1 MLIRGV
7 KLMPLISVIIPAYNA
22 EKTIKETINS
32 VLNQTF
38 SDFELIV
45 INDGSKD
52 ATLEIIS
59 QITDPR
65 LKVISYNN
73 AGASVSRNRG
83 FRNSI
88 GEFIAFL
95 DADDL
100 WTPDKLAAQLAALKN
115 HPECDVA
122 YSWTDCIDES
132 SQFLRRGGYTTV
144 NGDAYAH
151 LLLSDILENG
161 SSPLIRRQA
170 FLDIGGFDESLPA
183 GQDWDLYL
191 RLAVKHQFVTV
202 PKTQI
207 LYRVSSDSLSANHE
221 KLETG
226 SLRVIA
232 KAFAQAPESL
242 QYLKPY
248 SLSNL
253 YKYLSFKVLQE
264 PPSSKKGLV
273 AMKLIWNAVK
283 NDPMLLQ
290 KRVMLKVM
298 MKIALLVLL
307 PPPLATIAVNKMKKL
322 LDTQT
327 ILGSLRLDPA
337 SLK

>member
-1 MLIRGV
+1 
-7 KLMPLISVIIPAYNA
+7 MPSVPIISVIIPAYNA

-38 SDFELIV
+38 SDFELII

-52 ATLEIIS
+52 ATLEIVS
-59 QITDPR
+59 QFQDPR
-65 LKVISYNN
+65 LKVMSYENS
-73 AGASVSRNRG
+73 GASVSRNRG
-83 FRNSI
+83 FAKSV

-100 WTPDKLAAQLAALKN
+100 WTSDKLEAQLEALKA
-115 HPECDVA
+115 HPECDIA

-132 SQFLRRGGYTTV
+132 SQFLRRGGYITV
-144 NGDAYAH
+144 NGNAYAH
-151 LLLSDILENG
+151 LLLLDILENG
-161 SSPLIRRQA
+161 SNPLIRRQA
-170 FLDIGGFDESLPA
+170 LLDIGGFDESLPA

-202 PKTQI
+202 PKPQI
-207 LYRVSSDSLSANHE
+207 LYRVSSDSLSANYK

-253 YKYLSFKVLQE
+253 YKYLSFKILQE
-264 PPSSKKGLV
+264 RPSSKKGLIAV
-273 AMKLIWNAVK
+273 RLIWNAVK
-283 NDPMLLQ
+283 HDPMLLQ
-290 KRVMLKVM
+290 KRVILKVII
-298 MKIALLVLL
+298 KIALLVLL
-307 PPPLATIAVNKMKKL
+307 PSPLATIVLHQMKKL

-337 SLK
+337 ALK

>member
-1 MLIRGV
+1 MIKGL

-22 EKTIKETINS
+22 EKTIKETIKS
-32 VLNQTF
+32 VLTQTF
-38 SDFELIV
+38 SEFELIA

-59 QITDPR
+59 QIPDPR

-83 FRNSI
+83 FRQSV

-100 WTPDKLAAQLAALKN
+100 WTPDKLEAQLAALKDR
-115 HPECDVA
+115 PECDVA

-132 SQFLRRGGYTTV
+132 NQFLRRGGHTTV
-144 NGDAYAH
+144 NGDAYTH

-170 FLDIGGFDESLPA
+170 FLHIGGFDESLPA
-183 GQDWDLYL
+183 GQDWDLYI
-191 RLAVKHQFVTV
+191 RLAANYKFVTV
-202 PKTQI
+202 PKVQI

-264 PPSSKKGLV
+264 PPSAKKGLV
-273 AMKLIWNAVK
+273 AMRFIWTAVK

-307 PPPLATIAVNKMKKL
+307 PSPLATIAVNKMTKV

-327 ILGSLRLDPA
+327 ILGYLRLDPA
-337 SLK
+337 ALK